1 MTELELLRE
10 NITKT
15 DEAMA
20 GLFALRM
27 KFSAAI
33 AAYKRE
39 NGLPVRDPA
48 REEENLR
55 NGEERVEEDL
65 RPYYREF
72 LIKCMELSRAYQESL
87 LMEEI

>member
-1 MTELELLRE
+1 MTDLELLRE

-27 KFSAAI
+27 KFCAAV
-33 AAYKRE
+33 AACKRE
-39 NGLPVRDPA
+39 NGLPVFDPA

-55 NGEERVEEDL
+55 AGALRVDEDL
-65 RPYYREF
+65 RPYYLEF
-72 LIKCMELSRAYQESL
+72 LQKCMDLSKTYQEKL
-87 LMEEI
+87 LEEET

>member
-27 KFSAAI
+27 KLSASI
-33 AAYKRE
+33 AEYKRE

-48 REEENLR
+48 REEENLQ
-55 NGEERVEEDL
+55 NGRARVEENL
-65 RPYYREF
+65 RPYYQEF
-72 LIKCMELSRAYQESL
+72 LRKCMELSRAYQESL
-87 LMEEI
+87 LREET

>member
-39 NGLPVRDPA
+39 NGLPVRDSA

-55 NGEERVEEDL
+55 NGAERVEEDL

-72 LIKCMELSRAYQESL
+72 LIKCMELSRAYQKSL
-87 LMEEI
+87 LKEET

>member
-33 AAYKRE
+33 AEYKKE
-39 NGLPVRDPA
+39 NGLPVRDPL

-55 NGEERVEEDL
+55 NGEARVEEDL
-65 RPYYREF
+65 RPYYQEF
-72 LIKCMELSRAYQESL
+72 LQKCMELSRAYQESL
-87 LMEEI
+87 LREET

>member
-48 REEENLR
+48 REEENLQ
-55 NGEERVEEDL
+55 NGAERVEEDL

-87 LMEEI
+87 LKEET

>member
-1 MTELELLRE
+1 MTEIELLRE

-20 GLFALRM
+20 GLFELRM
-27 KFSAAI
+27 KLSRAI

-39 NGLPVRDPA
+39 NGLPVFDPS

-55 NGEERVEEDL
+55 CGRERVSEDL
-65 RPYYREF
+65 APYYLEF
-72 LIKCMELSRAYQESL
+72 LQKCMDLSKAYQKTL
-87 LMEEI
+87 LQEET

>member
-1 MTELELLRE
+1 MTELEFLRE

-33 AAYKRE
+33 HSMRLRTLPLSLAGVVLGIFLAAANHNMSTWTVAK
-39 NGLPVRDPA
+39 NGWTRTSGPIIW
-48 REEENLR
+48 N
-55 NGEERVEEDL
+55 
-65 RPYYREF
+65 
-72 LIKCMELSRAYQESL
+72 S
-87 LMEEI
+87 